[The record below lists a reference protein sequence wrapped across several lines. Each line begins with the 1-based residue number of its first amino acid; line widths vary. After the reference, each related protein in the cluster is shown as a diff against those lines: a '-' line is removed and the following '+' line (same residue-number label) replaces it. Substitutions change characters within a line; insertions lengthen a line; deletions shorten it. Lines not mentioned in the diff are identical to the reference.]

1 MDRNHYIKNIHVIHY
16 NLLTKGANLV
26 VVSLNIIN
34 IFNLSNI
41 VPKGL
46 YIEQLESKYIKQSEF
61 GRASSSEELG
71 QKGALLPRPCQP
83 ENVWLSEAERSG
95 GSQRKDGSRGSG

>member
-1 MDRNHYIKNIHVIHY
+1 MDRIHYIKNIHVIHY

-34 IFNLSNI
+34 IFKLSNI

-61 GRASSSEELG
+61 GRASSSDETRPEG
-71 QKGALLPRPCQP
+71 GAVATTVSTGKRLA
-83 ENVWLSEAERSG
+83 V
-95 GSQRKDGSRGSG
+95 RGRA